1 MSWSSEVNWIQF
13 TSAEFMI
20 SPTVCHTH
28 QKQMW
33 HSVMVCTTS
42 YYGQFWVIN
51 FMIFEDNV
59 LPIKNNCNQWF
70 LFELHYAEWWVLW
83 VWYKSFQVLICNVS
97 FKSCIQGFITYRNTT
112 IYYSNRVFFLA
123 CLEGIFNLCD
133 KIQLNLF
140 CGGKGELTNY
150 SLWHNHYHWL
160 W

>member
-1 MSWSSEVNWIQF
+1 MKNWLLYFPYDRILKQSSGVILSWIQF
-13 TSAEFMI
+13 TSAEFKI

-70 LFELHYAEWWVLW
+70 LFFIMQNDKSSGFGTREFSGSNMQCYPAYRVL
-83 VWYKSFQVLICNVS
+83 SRIATLQFI
-97 FKSCIQGFITYRNTT
+97 IQTEYF
-112 IYYSNRVFFLA
+112 S
-123 CLEGIFNLCD
+123 
-133 KIQLNLF
+133 
-140 CGGKGELTNY
+140 
-150 SLWHNHYHWL
+150 
-160 W
+160 